1 MWATVA
7 GRKSTK
13 SAVKPTEAAEV
24 KAIEPK
30 TEEIKTEEK
39 VAEPKAEEEKK
50 PSVKKTTA
58 KKATAE
64 TTAKTT
70 KKASARTT
78 AKKAE
83 VKSSLHVQ
91 CEDRNYTEADL
102 MKIAADVWKYD
113 LKHKASELTSIDLYV
128 KLEESKVYYV
138 MNGEAGS
145 FGI

>member
-39 VAEPKAEEEKK
+39 VAEPKAADEKK
-50 PSVKKTTA
+50 ESVKKTAATTAKTA
-58 KKATAE
+58 KKAAV
-64 TTAKTT
+64 
-70 KKASARTT
+70 STT

-83 VKSSLHVQ
+83 VKGSLHVQ
-91 CEDRNYTEADL
+91 SEDRNYTEADL

>member
-7 GRKSTK
+7 GRKTTK

-39 VAEPKAEEEKK
+39 VAEPKSTEEKK
-50 PSVKKTTA
+50 APAKKAAAKTTTTKKAATGTTA
-58 KKATAE
+58 KKV
-64 TTAKTT
+64 
-70 KKASARTT
+70 
-78 AKKAE
+78 E

>member
-7 GRKSTK
+7 GRKSAK

-39 VAEPKAEEEKK
+39 VAEPTAAEEKK
-50 PSVKKTTA
+50 ASVKKTAA
-58 KKATAE
+58 KAATAE
-64 TTAKTT
+64 KTT
-70 KKASARTT
+70 KKAAARTT

>member
-13 SAVKPTEAAEV
+13 STVKPTEAVEV
-24 KAIEPK
+24 NAIELK

-39 VAEPKAEEEKK
+39 VAEPKATKEKK
-50 PSVKKTTA
+50 AAAKKTA
-58 KKATAE
+58 
-64 TTAKTT
+64 TT
-70 KKASARTT
+70 KKTAVKPEAKKTATKAAAR
-78 AKKAE
+78 KAE
-83 VKSSLHVQ
+83 VKRSLYIQ
-91 CEDRNYTEADL
+91 CEDRNYTEAEL

-113 LKHKASELTSIDLYV
+113 LKHKPSELTDIDLYV
-128 KLEESKVYYV
+128 KLEENKVYYV

>member
-13 SAVKPTEAAEV
+13 STATPTEAVEV

-39 VAEPKAEEEKK
+39 VAEPKATKE
-50 PSVKKTTA
+50 
-58 KKATAE
+58 KKATAKK
-64 TTAKTT
+64 TAVKPEAKKTAT
-70 KKASARTT
+70 KAA

-83 VKSSLHVQ
+83 VKRSLYIQ
-91 CEDRNYTEADL
+91 CEDRNYTEAEL

-113 LKHKASELTSIDLYV
+113 LKHKPSELTSIDLYV
-128 KLEESKVYYV
+128 KLEENKVYYV

>member
-1 MWATVA
+1 MAA
-7 GRKSTK
+7 RKTTK
-13 SAVKPTEAAEV
+13 SVVKPTEAAEV

-39 VAEPKAEEEKK
+39 VAEPKATEEKK
-50 PSVKKTTA
+50 APAKKTTKTTEKKAPAKTTA
-58 KKATAE
+58 KKT
-64 TTAKTT
+64 
-70 KKASARTT
+70 
-78 AKKAE
+78 E

>member
-7 GRKSTK
+7 ARKTTK
-13 SAVKPTEAAEV
+13 SAAKPTEAAEV

-39 VAEPKAEEEKK
+39 VAEPKATEEKA
-50 PSVKKTTA
+50 PAKKTAA
-58 KKATAE
+58 KKAP
-64 TTAKTT
+64 AK
-70 KKASARTT
+70 TT